1 MPAGNLLVHGRRI
14 PADQLTP
21 VLAYRRLVAPDERHA
36 PSFLLESVEQG
47 GAVGRHSMLG
57 ARPAIEVIARERS
70 VEVLRDGRV
79 AERFDCDDPL
89 ASPRRLTGQ
98 WQPIRSGAVPDAFHG
113 GWVGFVGFDA
123 VRWLEPGALPFSR
136 APRDDRGLPD
146 MHLGLYRNVAVFDH
160 ALRVV
165 DCVAA
170 EPLDLHGSEA
180 AARAAADLSID
191 AAMHAMLHERP
202 PLPTGEIALDL
213 AAAPTPPMPGSMTQ
227 AQFEQAVA
235 QAKRAIAAGDAFQ
248 IVLSQ
253 RLERATRVDPFEVYR
268 ALRIVNPSPYQVYLQ
283 ARDCI
288 LVASSPE
295 IACRVRGRTVTNR
308 PLAGTRPRGA
318 TPEADAANE
327 RDLLADPKERAEHAM
342 LVDLGRND
350 LGRVCEPGSVRVER
364 CMDVER
370 YSHVM
375 HLSSTVTGTLRAGLD
390 AWDALRATL
399 PVGTVS
405 GAPKIRAIQIIDEL
419 EPVRRGPYAGGIG
432 VAGFDGDMDMAIALR
447 TMVVPTRGSSG
458 APWCVHLQAGAGVV
472 LDSDPTAEFRETMH
486 KSAALGRAIDLAEQ
500 AFAGSVGG
508 RAPAP

>member
-1 MPAGNLLVHGRRI
+1 MAAGNLIVHGRRI

-21 VLAYRRLVAPDERHA
+21 VLAYRRLVAPDDRHA

-47 GAVGRHSMLG
+47 GSVGRHSMLG
-57 ARPAIEVIARERS
+57 ARPAIEVVAKSNAVEIHRGAEVER
-70 VEVLRDGRV
+70 LDM
-79 AERFDCDDPL
+79 ADPL
-89 ASPRRLTGQ
+89 EAPRRLTGA
-98 WQPIRSGAVPDAFHG
+98 WVPVTSGTVPAAFHG

-123 VRWLEPGALPFSR
+123 IRWLEPTALPFAR

-146 MHLGLYRNVAVFDH
+146 MHLGLYRNVVVFDH
-160 ALRVV
+160 ALRVI
-165 DCVAA
+165 DCVAS
-170 EPLDLHGSEA
+170 EPLELHASET
-180 AARAAADLSID
+180 AARAAANRSID
-191 AAMHAMLHERP
+191 RAIEAMMHERP
-202 PLPTGEIALDL
+202 PLPTGEIALDP
-213 AAAPTPPMPGSMTQ
+213 AAAPRPPMAGSMSQ
-227 AQFEQAVA
+227 AEFEAAVRK
-235 QAKRAIAAGDAFQ
+235 AKTAIAAGDAFQ

-253 RLERATRVDPFEVYR
+253 RFERTTPVDPFEIYR

-318 TPEADAANE
+318 SAE
-327 RDLLADPKERAEHAM
+327 RDGALERELLADPKERAEHAM

-350 LGRVCEPGSVRVER
+350 LGRVCDPGSVRVER
-364 CMDVER
+364 CMEVER

-375 HLSSTVTGTLRAGLD
+375 HLSSTVTGSLRPGLD

-405 GAPKIRAIQIIDEL
+405 GAPKIRAIQLIDEL
-419 EPVRRGPYAGGIG
+419 EPVRRGPYAGAIG

-447 TMVVPTRGSSG
+447 TMVIPTASSG
-458 APWCVHLQAGAGVV
+458 AAPWSVHLQAGAGVV
-472 LDSDPTAEFRETMH
+472 LDSDPTAEHQETLH

-500 AFAGSVGG
+500 AFGGSATRPT
-508 RAPAP
+508 RA

>member
-1 MPAGNLLVHGRRI
+1 MGAGNLIVHGRRI

-21 VLAYRRLVAPDERHA
+21 VLAYRRLVAPDQRHA

-57 ARPAIEVIARERS
+57 ARPAVEVVATGHQ
-70 VEVLRDGRV
+70 VEVLHQGHV
-79 AERFDCDDPL
+79 TERGHRDDPL
-89 ASPRRLTGQ
+89 QVPRSISGAWR
-98 WQPIRSGAVPDAFHG
+98 PVRSGAVPAAFHG

-123 VRWLEPGALPFSR
+123 VRWLEPGALPFAD

-146 MHLGLYRNVAVFDH
+146 MHLGLYRQVAVFDH
-160 ALRVV
+160 ALRVI
-165 DCVAA
+165 DCVAS
-170 EPLDLHGSEA
+170 EPVELHGSQA
-180 AARAAADLSID
+180 AARAAADTAID
-191 AAMHAMLHERP
+191 AMVHAMLHERP
-202 PLPTGEIALDL
+202 PLPTGEISLDP
-213 AAAPTPPMPGSMTQ
+213 AAAPTPPMPGSMSRE
-227 AQFEQAVA
+227 AFEEAVVR
-235 QAKRAIAAGDAFQ
+235 AKGAIAAGDAFQ

-253 RLERATRVDPFEVYR
+253 RLERRTSMDPFEVYR

-318 TPEADAANE
+318 TPQADAALE
-327 RDLLADPKERAEHAM
+327 RELLADPKERAEHAM

-350 LGRVCEPGSVRVER
+350 LGRVCEAGSVQVER

-375 HLSSTVTGTLRAGLD
+375 HLSSTVTGTLRPGLD

-405 GAPKIRAIQIIDEL
+405 GAPKIRAIQLIDEL

-447 TMVVPTRGSSG
+447 TMVVPTAGRTG
-458 APWCVHLQAGAGVV
+458 APWTVHLQAGAGVV
-472 LDSDPTAEFRETMH
+472 LDSDPSAEWRETMH
-486 KSAALGRAIDLAEQ
+486 KAAALGRAIDLAEQ
-500 AFAGSVGG
+500 AFRGT
-508 RAPAP
+508 

>member
-1 MPAGNLLVHGRRI
+1 MSAGNLLIHGRRI
-14 PADQLTP
+14 PSDQLTP
-21 VLAYRRLVAPDERHA
+21 VLAYRRLVAPDERDA

-47 GAVGRHSMLG
+47 GAVGRFSMLG
-57 ARPAIEVIARERS
+57 ARPSMEVIARGNA
-70 VEVLRDGRV
+70 VEVRREGTAV
-79 AERFDCDDPL
+79 ERFESPNPL
-89 ASPRRLTGQ
+89 MVPRLLGSG
-98 WQPIRSGAVPDAFHG
+98 WNCIRSGSVPEAFHG

-123 VRWLEPGALPFSR
+123 VRWLEPGALPFAS

-146 MHLGLYRNVAVFDH
+146 MHLGMYRRVAVFDH

-165 DCVAA
+165 DCIAA
-170 EPLDLHGSEA
+170 EPLDMHGSER
-180 AARAAADLSID
+180 AARAAADVAID
-191 AAMHAMLHERP
+191 QTIAMMLQP
-202 PLPTGEIALDL
+202 GAPLATGEIALDL
-213 AAAPTPPMPGSMTQ
+213 HAAPSPPMPGSMTQ
-227 AQFEQAVA
+227 AEFEQAVRR
-235 QAKRAIAAGDAFQ
+235 AKEAIAAGDAFQ

-253 RLERATRVDPFEVYR
+253 RLQRTTRIDPFEVYR

-318 TPEADAANE
+318 TPEQDAQLE
-327 RDLLADPKERAEHAM
+327 RELLADPKERAEHAM

-350 LGRVCEPGSVRVER
+350 LGRVCEPGSVTVDR

-375 HLSSTVTGTLRAGLD
+375 HLSSTVTGTLRNGLD
-390 AWDALRATL
+390 AWDALQATL

-405 GAPKIRAIQIIDEL
+405 GAPKIRAIQIIDQL

-447 TMVVPTRGSSG
+447 TMVVPTADGAT
-458 APWCVHLQAGAGVV
+458 APWGMHLQAGAGVV

-500 AFAGSVGG
+500 VFGGGSGG
-508 RAPAP
+508 VAR

>member
-1 MPAGNLLVHGRRI
+1 MPAGNLLIHGRRI
-14 PADQLTP
+14 PSDQLTP
-21 VLAYRRLVAPDERHA
+21 VLAYRRLVAPDERDA

-47 GAVGRHSMLG
+47 GAVGRFSMLG
-57 ARPAIEVIARERS
+57 ARPSMEVIARGNAVEIHREGAAVERLES
-70 VEVLRDGRV
+70 PNPLMVPRQ
-79 AERFDCDDPL
+79 L
-89 ASPRRLTGQ
+89 ASGWTC
-98 WQPIRSGAVPDAFHG
+98 IRSGSVPDAFHG

-123 VRWLEPGALPFSR
+123 VRWLEPGALPFAS

-146 MHLGLYRNVAVFDH
+146 MHLGMYRRVAVFDH

-165 DCVAA
+165 DCIAA
-170 EPLDLHGSEA
+170 EPLEMHGSER
-180 AARAAADLSID
+180 AARAAADIAID
-191 AAMHAMLHERP
+191 HTIAMMLQP
-202 PLPTGEIALDL
+202 GAPLATGEIALDL
-213 AAAPTPPMPGSMTQ
+213 HAAPSPPMPGSMTQ
-227 AQFEQAVA
+227 AEFEQAVRR
-235 QAKRAIAAGDAFQ
+235 AKEAIAAGDAFQ

-253 RLERATRVDPFEVYR
+253 RLQRTTRIDPFEVYR

-318 TPEADAANE
+318 TLEQDAQLE

-350 LGRVCEPGSVRVER
+350 LGRVCEAGSVAVDR

-390 AWDALRATL
+390 AWDALQATL

-405 GAPKIRAIQIIDEL
+405 GAPKIRAIQIIDQL

-447 TMVVPTRGSSG
+447 TMVVPTQGRTS
-458 APWCVHLQAGAGVV
+458 APWNMHLQAGAGVV
-472 LDSDPTAEFRETMH
+472 LDSDPTAEYRETVH

-500 AFAGSVGG
+500 VFAAGTAAGA
-508 RAPAP
+508 R

>member
-1 MPAGNLLVHGRRI
+1 MPAGNLLIHGRRI
-14 PADQLTP
+14 PSDQLTP
-21 VLAYRRLVAPDERHA
+21 VLAYRRLVAPDERDA

-47 GAVGRHSMLG
+47 GAVGRFSMLG
-57 ARPAIEVIARERS
+57 ARPSMEVIARGNA
-70 VEVLRDGRV
+70 VEVLRDGAAV
-79 AERFDCDDPL
+79 ERFESPNPL
-89 ASPRRLTGQ
+89 MVPRQLGSG
-98 WQPIRSGAVPDAFHG
+98 WNCMRSGSVPEAFHG

-123 VRWLEPGALPFSR
+123 VRWLEPGALPFAS

-146 MHLGLYRNVAVFDH
+146 MHLGMYRRVAVFDH

-165 DCVAA
+165 DCIAA
-170 EPLDLHGSEA
+170 EPLDMHGSEK
-180 AARAAADLSID
+180 AARAAADAAID
-191 AAMHAMLHERP
+191 QTIAMMLHP
-202 PLPTGEIALDL
+202 GAPLATGEIALDL
-213 AAAPTPPMPGSMTQ
+213 HAAPSPPMAGSMTQ
-227 AQFEQAVA
+227 AQFEQAVCR
-235 QAKRAIAAGDAFQ
+235 AKEAIAAGDAFQ

-253 RLERATRVDPFEVYR
+253 RLQRTTHIDPFEVYR

-318 TPEADAANE
+318 SPEQDAQLE
-327 RDLLADPKERAEHAM
+327 RELLADPKERAEHAM

-350 LGRVCEPGSVRVER
+350 LGRVCEAGSVNVDR

-375 HLSSTVTGTLRAGLD
+375 HLSSTVTGTLRPGLD
-390 AWDALRATL
+390 AWDALQATL

-405 GAPKIRAIQIIDEL
+405 GAPKIRAIQIIDQL

-447 TMVVPTRGSSG
+447 TMVVPTAQRTA
-458 APWCVHLQAGAGVV
+458 APWSMHLQAGAGVV
-472 LDSDPTAEFRETMH
+472 LDSDPTAEYRETMH

-500 AFAGSVGG
+500 VFDTGSGAVE
-508 RAPAP
+508 R